1 MYQNN
6 MAIRILMNKSF
17 SKIIG
22 NVSRTGLLILVT
34 VFANLSFADSI
45 NPQILLEKVTKA
57 TFERIELEQQDIQS
71 NPDHLRVI
79 IEQELM
85 PHIDHKFAA
94 FKVLGS
100 QFRSV
105 PKDKI
110 SEYVDEFRQY
120 LVSNFAVVLASYG
133 GQELLFEPVKNAEN
147 QHDLTVKAII
157 RKAGNPDI
165 RISFKLR
172 KNKQTQQWKT
182 YDLVAEGIS
191 LLSSKRNEFAS
202 IIRQQGIDAVIQVMK
217 NNNNKPLNI
226 ASNVK

>member
-1 MYQNN
+1 
-6 MAIRILMNKSF
+6 MNTKF
-17 SKIIG
+17 SK
-22 NVSRTGLLILVT
+22 LIK
-34 VFANLSFADSI
+34 NLSRSGLFILATLLANSSYAALN
-45 NPQILLEKVTKA
+45 NPQELLEKVTQA
-57 TFERIELEQQDIQS
+57 TFERIELDQQNIQS

-85 PHIDHKFAA
+85 PYIDHKFAA
-94 FKVLGS
+94 FKVLGN

-110 SEYVDEFRQY
+110 PEYVDEFKQY

-133 GQELLFEPVKNAEN
+133 GQELVFEPVKDAAN
-147 QHDLTVKAII
+147 QNDMTIKALI
-157 RKAGNPDI
+157 RKAGHPDI

-172 KNKQTQQWKT
+172 KNKKTQQWKT

-202 IIRQQGIDAVIQVMK
+202 MIRQQGIQAVIDVMK
-217 NNNNKPLNI
+217 NKNNKPLNI
-226 ASNVK
+226 

>member
-1 MYQNN
+1 
-6 MAIRILMNKSF
+6 MNTKL
-17 SKIIG
+17 SKMVG
-22 NVSRTGLLILVT
+22 HFSRTGLLILVT
-34 VFANLSFADSI
+34 LFASLSYADTI
-45 NPQILLEKVTKA
+45 NPQVLLEKVTKA
-57 TFERIELEQQDIQS
+57 TFERIELEQTNIQA
-71 NPDHLRVI
+71 NPDQLRVI

-110 SEYVDEFRQY
+110 PEYVDEFREY
-120 LVSNFAVVLASYG
+120 LVSNFAVVLSSYG
-133 GQELLFEPVKNAEN
+133 GQELLFEPVKSAEN
-147 QHDLTVKAII
+147 QDDMTVKAII

-172 KNKQTQQWKT
+172 KNKKTQEWKT

-202 IIRQQGIDAVIQVMK
+202 IIRQQGIEAVIDVMRSK
-217 NNNNKPLNI
+217 NNKPLNI
-226 ASNVK
+226 ASNSN

>member
-1 MYQNN
+1 
-6 MAIRILMNKSF
+6 MNTKF
-17 SKIIG
+17 SKTIRNISQSGLII
-22 NVSRTGLLILVT
+22 LAT
-34 VFANLSFADSI
+34 VFASFSYADSI

-57 TFERIELEQQDIQS
+57 TFERIELEQENIQS

-105 PKDKI
+105 PKDRI
-110 SEYVDEFRQY
+110 SEYVDEFKQY
-120 LVSNFAVVLASYG
+120 LVSNFAVVLSSYG
-133 GQELLFEPVKNAEN
+133 GQELVFEPVKDAEN
-147 QHDLTVKAII
+147 QDDMTVKALI

-165 RISFKLR
+165 HVSFKLR
-172 KNKQTQQWKT
+172 KNKKTQEWKT

-202 IIRQQGIDAVIQVMK
+202 IIRQQGIDAVIDVMK
-217 NNNNKPLNI
+217 NKNNKPLNI
-226 ASNVK
+226 ASNSN

>member
-1 MYQNN
+1 
-6 MAIRILMNKSF
+6 MNTTFLKSVRNL
-17 SKIIG
+17 SQSVI
-22 NVSRTGLLILVT
+22 LILVT
-34 VFANLSFADSI
+34 LTANSSFAEQI
-45 NPQILLEKVTKA
+45 NPQVLLEQVTKA
-57 TFERIELEQQDIQS
+57 TFERIELDQQNIQG

-110 SEYVDEFRQY
+110 PEYVGEFKEY
-120 LVSNFAVVLASYG
+120 LVSSFAVVLSNYG
-133 GQELLFEPVKNAEN
+133 GQELLFEPVKKVAN
-147 QHDLTVKAII
+147 QNDLTVKAII

-172 KNKQTQQWKT
+172 KNKKTQEWKT

-191 LLSSKRNEFAS
+191 LLSSKRTEFAA
-202 IIRQQGIDAVIQVMK
+202 IIRQQGIEAVIDVMK
-217 NNNNKPLNI
+217 SKNQEPLNI
-226 ASNVK
+226 ASNTK

>member
-1 MYQNN
+1 
-6 MAIRILMNKSF
+6 MNTKL
-17 SKIIG
+17 SKMVG
-22 NVSRTGLLILVT
+22 HFSRTGLLILVT
-34 VFANLSFADSI
+34 LFASLSYADTI
-45 NPQILLEKVTKA
+45 NPQVLLEKVTKA
-57 TFERIELEQQDIQS
+57 TFERIELEQTNIQA
-71 NPDHLRVI
+71 NPDQLRVI

-110 SEYVDEFRQY
+110 PEYVDEFREY
-120 LVSNFAVVLASYG
+120 LVSNFAVVLSSYG
-133 GQELLFEPVKNAEN
+133 GQELLFEPVKSAEN
-147 QHDLTVKAII
+147 QDDMTVKAII

-172 KNKQTQQWKT
+172 KNKKTQEWKT

-202 IIRQQGIDAVIQVMK
+202 IIRQQGIEAVIDVMRSK
-217 NNNNKPLNI
+217 NNKPLNI
-226 ASNVK
+226 ASNTN